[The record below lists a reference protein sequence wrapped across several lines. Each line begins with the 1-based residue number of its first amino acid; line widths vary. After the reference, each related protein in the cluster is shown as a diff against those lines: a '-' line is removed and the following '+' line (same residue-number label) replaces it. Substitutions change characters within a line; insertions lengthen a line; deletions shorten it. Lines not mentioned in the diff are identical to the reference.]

1 VARIR
6 PFVGLLYDPA
16 VAGPIDELTS
26 PPYDAITPSEQARL
40 HARSQHNVAR
50 LIRGMD
56 RPGDDARNNRY
67 SRAAR
72 DLARW
77 RADGVLRATERPAV
91 YPYEFRFLHGGLE
104 RAVRGV
110 IAEVELTPFNGVIVP
125 HEGTMAEPTRD
136 RVSLLR
142 AVRANLSPVHAV
154 YRGPAPAMRRL
165 IESAAEG
172 PPSVEVTDEEGTR
185 HRLWEVYGA
194 HAALETVDDMP
205 LMIADG
211 HHRYAA
217 AVRIRDEMDA
227 AAGAGPWDAMMMLLI
242 DAAVEDPPVLPIH
255 RAIVEP
261 ERRPTDD
268 RTPEHRPTGQLERG
282 LRPTGDG
289 GAAIPSERVRDLAE
303 LLPALRD
310 DVPAVGVVTRDGAEL
325 RHEVLRLGGRPPA
338 VRELHRRVLVGVDDE
353 RLAFVPDAVEAEDLV
368 RSGRAIAAY
377 VLPATSVRLVRD
389 VIATGERLPQKST
402 YFWPKPR
409 SGLVIRA
416 FDL

>member
-6 PFVGLLYDPA
+6 PFVGLLYDRA

-26 PPYDAITPSEQARL
+26 PPYDAITRSEQERL
-40 HARSQHNVAR
+40 HARSPHNVVR

-56 RPGDDARNNRY
+56 RPGDDAQDNRY
-67 SRAAR
+67 TRAA
-72 DLARW
+72 LHLSRW
-77 RADGVLRATERPAV
+77 RAAGVLRPTDRPAV
-91 YPYEFRFLHGGLE
+91 YPYEFRFLHGGSE

-110 IAEVELTPFNGVIVP
+110 IAEVELMPFSGTVLP
-125 HEGTMAEPTRD
+125 HEDTMAEPIRD

-154 YRGPAPAMRRL
+154 YRGPAPVMRSL
-165 IESAAEG
+165 IQAATQRA
-172 PPSVEVTDEEGTR
+172 PLIEVTDEEGTR
-185 HRLWEVYGA
+185 HRLWQVHGA
-194 HAALETVDDMP
+194 EAALQTVDGDS

-217 AVRIRDEMDA
+217 ALQVRDEMHA
-227 AAGAGPWDAMMMLLI
+227 VAGAGPWDSMMMLLI

-255 RAIVEP
+255 RAVLQH
-261 ERRPTDD
+261 ERQATADD
-268 RTPEHRPTGQLERG
+268 AAAVLS
-282 LRPTGDG
+282 GDG
-289 GAAIPSERVRDLAE
+289 AAQVPSDRVRDLAE

-310 DVPAVGVVTRDGAEL
+310 DVPAVGVVTRDGSEL
-325 RHEVLRLGGRPPA
+325 RHQVLRLGGQPPA
-338 VRELHRRVLVGVDDE
+338 VRELHRRLLRDADE
-353 RLAFVPDAVEAEDLV
+353 QRLAFVPDAVEAEDLV

-377 VLPATSVRLVRD
+377 VLPATSVKLVRD

-409 SGLVIRA
+409 TGLVIRA
-416 FDL
+416 FDR